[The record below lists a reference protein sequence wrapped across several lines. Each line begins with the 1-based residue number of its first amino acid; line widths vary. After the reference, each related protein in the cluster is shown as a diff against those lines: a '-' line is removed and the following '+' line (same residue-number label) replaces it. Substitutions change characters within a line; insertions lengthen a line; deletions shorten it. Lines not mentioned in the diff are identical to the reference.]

1 MLEVPFS
8 YAINSVPKV
17 LILLV
22 IHYLTP
28 TNSTSFFNYT
38 VQLRYS
44 QRIPTSIFED
54 WAGKFLRLTKSPQA
68 PRCRRECRLDA
79 YHLMHN
85 AVKSQNI
92 RSPWGIE
99 PMNSGISASGHYPI
113 CTHHSQMYK
122 IHVKERVKKW
132 NNYSTVNNQRCIWF
146 PLSHTPSY
154 LF

>member
-38 VQLRYS
+38 LQLRYS

-54 WAGKFLRLTKSPQA
+54 
-68 PRCRRECRLDA
+68 
-79 YHLMHN
+79 
-85 AVKSQNI
+85 
-92 RSPWGIE
+92 
-99 PMNSGISASGHYPI
+99 
-113 CTHHSQMYK
+113 
-122 IHVKERVKKW
+122 
-132 NNYSTVNNQRCIWF
+132 
-146 PLSHTPSY
+146 
-154 LF
+154 